1 MVATKSSEPDRWTR
15 PAVTVVSLC
24 FLVYIFDIYE
34 VTAFQVALPAIL
46 ADFHLT
52 LLDAGLL
59 VVATG
64 WANRIAG
71 LALVPLADTIGR
83 RALLAWGVLG
93 YSLLTGFTGLA
104 QNFLQFGVASTVTRF
119 PITAA
124 NFPST
129 MMATE
134 AAPTSRRALAQGL
147 QTSAYPVGF
156 VLVSVASVLLLPTFG
171 WRSMYFLGIVPAVL
185 VFFILRYIPESRH
198 FAQVRNRRLAEGKQL
213 NVFRNFWDT
222 LRR

>member
-1 MVATKSSEPDRWTR
+1 MVATKSASEADRWTR
-15 PAVTVVSLC
+15 PAVTTVTLC

-46 ADFHLT
+46 ADFNLT

-104 QNFLQFGVASTVTRF
+104 QNFLQFGVALTVTRF
-119 PITAA
+119 PITAGA
-124 NFPST
+124 ARAPRQYR
-129 MMATE
+129 AARRGTE
-134 AAPTSRRALAQGL
+134 DRPPGTYGA
-147 QTSAYPVGF
+147 
-156 VLVSVASVLLLPTFG
+156 
-171 WRSMYFLGIVPAVL
+171 
-185 VFFILRYIPESRH
+185 
-198 FAQVRNRRLAEGKQL
+198 
-213 NVFRNFWDT
+213 
-222 LRR
+222 